1 MKATAIAHPM
11 QGLIKYHGL
20 RNEKLRIPFHDS
32 ISVNIDKL
40 WTKTTVEFGDY
51 EQDKIN
57 INETEIYGLAKQ
69 RAIEVLNIIRKLSG
83 IKLHAKIKSIDN
95 ISQFNAKGLG
105 SSSSGGAA
113 LAAAAFKAA
122 RLDKEFGWDLKLIST
137 IARRLAGSACRSVI
151 GEYSRWNSGTNNEDS
166 YAYKIAKRKN
176 LDISILIVPLYTKY
190 VTDRAHKEVLT
201 SSFFNT
207 RIENINE
214 RIKDMENAIK
224 NGDLNKV
231 GKLSE
236 LDSLELHSVTMT
248 GKNRHILFT
257 PESIKVIKEVQK
269 LREERIPAYFSMQTG
284 PSVFIDTYHE
294 YSEEIEDR
302 IKKMSLPVIKS
313 KVGEGVKIIS

>member
-1 MKATAIAHPM
+1 M
-11 QGLIKYHGL
+11 
-20 RNEKLRIPFHDS
+20 
-32 ISVNIDKL
+32 
-40 WTKTTVEFGDY
+40 
-51 EQDKIN
+51 
-57 INETEIYGLAKQ
+57 
-69 RAIEVLNIIRKLSG
+69 
-83 IKLHAKIKSIDN
+83 
-95 ISQFNAKGLG
+95 
-105 SSSSGGAA
+105 
-113 LAAAAFKAA
+113 
-122 RLDKEFGWDLKLIST
+122 
-137 IARRLAGSACRSVI
+137 
-151 GEYSRWNSGTNNEDS
+151 
-166 YAYKIAKRKN
+166 
-176 LDISILIVPLYTKY
+176 PLYTKY

-313 KVGEGVKIIS
+313 KVGEGVKIIG